1 MDPRVLMFLAN
12 TDNLS
17 LEEVASNAALIRLY
31 VGGLIEAQW
40 EEGQPLFS
48 ISVTGDEEYTLM
60 YAQAQPVI
68 EE

>member
-17 LEEVASNAALIRLY
+17 PAEVAANDALIRLY
-31 VGGLIEAQW
+31 IGGLIEAQW
-40 EEGQPLFS
+40 EGEEPLFS
-48 ISVTGDEEYTLM
+48 ISVAGKEEYALM
-60 YAQAQPVI
+60 YAQTQPVI

>member
-17 LEEVASNAALIRLY
+17 LEEIAANAALIRLY
-31 VGGLIEAQW
+31 IGGLIEVQW

-48 ISVTGDEEYTLM
+48 ISVTGEEEYTLM
-60 YAQAQPVI
+60 YAQTQPVI